1 MGWESML
8 LPPGGACPPA
18 ECREKR
24 TLYNVTRVTI
34 QVGGMMCGMSEAH
47 INEAVRRSFRVK
59 KVTSSHNRGET
70 VILTGGPIHEEKLR
84 RVVRDTGHEMGAIT
98 QIPYEKK
105 PVF

>member
-1 MGWESML
+1 ML

-24 TLYNVTRVTI
+24 SLYNVTRVTI
-34 QVGGMMCGMSEAH
+34 QVGGMMCGMCEAH

-70 VILTGGPIHEEKLR
+70 VILTGEPIYEEKLR
-84 RVVRDTGHEMGAIT
+84 RVIRDTLDMRWALSPRYPT
-98 QIPYEKK
+98 KK
-105 PVF
+105 SLFSRF